1 MHRRTIINPKNN
13 DIFSSPPSVHESRES
28 ELNRKPWPLYLYL
41 SGSAFLFSFTAP
53 DKQLSSV
60 KSVFK
65 SFNHVANL
73 YEILNQL
80 TFYEEKTNCLVL
92 NRFL

>member
-1 MHRRTIINPKNN
+1 MHRRIIINPKNN
-13 DIFSSPPSVHESRES
+13 DIFSSPSSVHESRES

-60 KSVFK
+60 KSVSK

-80 TFYEEKTNCLVL
+80 TFYEEKQTVL
-92 NRFL
+92 F

>member
-1 MHRRTIINPKNN
+1 MHRRIIINPKNN

-60 KSVFK
+60 KSVSK

-80 TFYEEKTNCLVL
+80 TFYEEKQTVL
-92 NRFL
+92 F

>member
-80 TFYEEKTNCLVL
+80 FMKKKQTVL
-92 NRFL
+92 F